1 MTILLQALFYIF
13 PFFRTSLSLSFLSI
27 SPPLSLPFSPTHT
40 PSPHSLSTPTRNH
53 PTTPHLS
60 HCDHFLLIIIFLH
73 LHVIL
78 FFSLFLQRRR
88 GGNDRVSYLQLFGT
102 MENVLPLES
111 YRWNQSSSV
120 MGPSISWR
128 GGFCFSGS
136 IGIVYLDRCLKGALE
151 SNCYLVVLL
160 PISINTMHKY
170 GHQI

>member
-40 PSPHSLSTPTRNH
+40 PSPHSLSTPTGNH

-60 HCDHFLLIIIFLH
+60 HCDHFLLILIFLH

-120 MGPSISWR
+120 MGPSISFSCSAQWR
-128 GGFCFSGS
+128 MFFLLSHIDGTSPALSWVHQFPGG
-136 IGIVYLDRCLKGALE
+136 GAFFFRF
-151 SNCYLVVLL
+151 YRYR
-160 PISINTMHKY
+160 IS
-170 GHQI
+170 